1 MSRLIGKWPLTT
13 LVLFCAGSA
22 AWATQTTTFTLTGV
36 EQYQAQMGGVYTS
49 PYVATIGG
57 VTGIN
62 VICDDFADDSYV
74 PETWTTYVTSLPTV
88 SSSSPVKWTGSGYGS
103 AVGYSLSQSD
113 AYAAAAYLAIEL
125 LNTNQSTQAGRTI
138 AGELS
143 FAMWGLFDAAA
154 YNSISGSVLTASKAD
169 LTAAIQNHGLL
180 SSYTNVSLYSYDAAA
195 GLPVGCGG
203 TCGTPPQ
210 EFIVVNMPEPPSLA
224 ILAVDMLGV
233 LGLVVFFRCRRRT
246 SR

>member
-1 MSRLIGKWPLTT
+1 MKRLIAKWPLTT
-13 LVLFCAGSA
+13 AILFCAAST
-22 AWATQTTTFTLTGV
+22 AWAAQTTTFTLTGV

-88 SSSSPVKWTGSGYGS
+88 TTSSPVKWTGSGYGS
-103 AVGYSLSQSD
+103 AVNYSLSQSD
-113 AYAAAAYLAIEL
+113 AYATAAYLAIEL
-125 LNTNQSTQAGRTI
+125 LGTDQSTQAGRTI

-143 FAMWGLFDAAA
+143 FAMWGLFDPNA
-154 YNSISGSVLTASKAD
+154 YNSISGQTLTDSQAD
-169 LTAAIQNHGLL
+169 LKAAIQNHGLL

-224 ILAVDMLGV
+224 VLAVDLMGV
-233 LGLVVFFRCRRRT
+233 LGLVVFFRWRRR
-246 SR
+246 SAR